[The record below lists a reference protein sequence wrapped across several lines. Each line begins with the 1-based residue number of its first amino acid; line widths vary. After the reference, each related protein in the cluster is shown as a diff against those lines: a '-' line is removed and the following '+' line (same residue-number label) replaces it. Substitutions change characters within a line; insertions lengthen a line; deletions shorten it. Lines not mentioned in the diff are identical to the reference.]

1 MKTIL
6 RRLFNTFT
14 VLITIGLITSVYT
27 NEVEVGL
34 ALCGFFY
41 ALVLASN
48 YILLGAVTL
57 WHKSEDI

>member
-14 VLITIGLITSVYT
+14 VLITIGLIFSVIE
-27 NEVEVGL
+27 NEVKFGL
-34 ALCGFFY
+34 IACGIFY
-41 ALVLASN
+41 AFVLACN

-57 WHKSEDI
+57 WHKSDE

>member
-14 VLITIGLITSVYT
+14 VLITIGLIASVFE
-27 NEVEVGL
+27 NEVKPGL
-34 ALCGFFY
+34 FLCGFFY
-41 ALVLASN
+41 ALVLACN

-57 WHKSEDI
+57 WHKNNE

>member
-6 RRLFNTFT
+6 KRLFNTFT
-14 VLITIGLITSVYT
+14 VLTTIGLIFSVFE
-27 NEVEVGL
+27 NEVKFGL
-34 ALCGFFY
+34 IACGIFY
-41 ALVLASN
+41 ALVLACN